1 MGLGWRGPTRQLLL
15 QVAVVE
21 QLQVVA
27 AALGG
32 AVDVEEAEV
41 EDDAFAGW
49 RPEEDLAVG
58 VPQPSVLSP
67 QQQATGLHPLH
78 RHVQCGVATLVQ
90 KICRK

>member
-1 MGLGWRGPTRQLLL
+1 MGKVGWGGVEGTVTRQLLL

-32 AVDVEEAEV
+32 AVDVEEEEV

-58 VPQPSVLSP
+58 VQQPSV
-67 QQQATGLHPLH
+67 
-78 RHVQCGVATLVQ
+78 R
-90 KICRK
+90 